1 MNFVS
6 TKEDISRNI
15 DQFEHLLQGTEK
27 KFAHGLIQRGVCF
40 VPYQKDGE
48 FRFIPSRY
56 VGYRDNTQAKH
67 NANRDKNGRET
78 NPAIT
83 KIIGD
88 EPAEN
93 DELESR
99 YHAFISELGIEP
111 HDKARKYWPPGLFK
125 LSHS

>member
-15 DQFEHLLQGTEK
+15 AQFEHYLFWGTETEK
-27 KFAHGLIQRGVCF
+27 EFAHGLSQRGVCF
-40 VPYQKDGE
+40 VAYQKDGK

-56 VGYRDNTQAKH
+56 VGYRDNTQAEH
-67 NANRDKNGRET
+67 EDNRDKDGRET

-83 KIIGD
+83 EIIGD

-93 DELESR
+93 GELESR
-99 YHAFISELGIEP
+99 YRAFISELGIEP
-111 HDKARKYWPPGLFK
+111 HKRDRKYWRLDI
-125 LSHS
+125 